1 MTSKKKT
8 QMYLIKHKYFD
19 RLPFVGIKCNWQANC
34 AEFCDAAQSIIMQIY
49 IKRGAFVLKQ

>member
-1 MTSKKKT
+1 
-8 QMYLIKHKYFD
+8 MYLIKHKYFD